1 VGDREKKAF
10 GGCSDPVII
19 FLRMPAPFFLS
30 VLLSAAA
37 GPLFTEV
44 QADPG
49 SGVPEWVEI
58 DGRGG
63 QDLSGWT
70 LDDGTTFRKLPDGTS
85 LPEGGILVL
94 SRDCVALRGAWSGAS
109 IPCATAMGWNSLS
122 VDSDAVVLRDL
133 SGNAAD
139 SVRWNHRTWGD
150 WPAGRSRERISLQ
163 DPSCDPANWV
173 ASTLPGGTPGW
184 IPAVVSPGFA
194 ALAMAPERRAVAPGK
209 DNRIDLSAPAGQRV
223 VLELYDLS
231 RRRIAL
237 LWNASAPPEGWV
249 SWDARAGNR
258 NLPPG
263 LYVLLARCGGDS
275 RKAWV
280 AVEKP

>member
-1 VGDREKKAF
+1 
-10 GGCSDPVII
+10 
-19 FLRMPAPFFLS
+19 MPAPF
-30 VLLSAAA
+30 LLSLLFGTSV
-37 GPLFTEV
+37 GPLFTEI

-58 DGRGG
+58 DGLGG

-70 LDDGTTFRKLPDGTS
+70 LDDGSTFRALPDRTS
-85 LPEGGILVL
+85 LPEGGVLVL
-94 SRDCVALRGAWSGAS
+94 SRDCVELRGAWSGAS
-109 IPCATAMGWNSLS
+109 IACATTAGWNSLS
-122 VDSDAVVLRDL
+122 SDSDAVVLRDAA
-133 SGNAAD
+133 GVVAD

-163 DPSCDPANWV
+163 AKSCDPASWV

-184 IPAVVSPGFA
+184 IPASVSPGFA
-194 ALAMAPERRAVAPGK
+194 TLALAPERRAVVPGE
-209 DNRIDLSAPAGQRV
+209 DNRIDLSAPPGQRV
-223 VLELYDLS
+223 ILELYDLS

-237 LWNASAPPEGWV
+237 LWNSTAPPEGWI
-249 SWDARAGNR
+249 SWDARAGTR

-263 LYVLLARCGGDS
+263 LYVLLARSGADS